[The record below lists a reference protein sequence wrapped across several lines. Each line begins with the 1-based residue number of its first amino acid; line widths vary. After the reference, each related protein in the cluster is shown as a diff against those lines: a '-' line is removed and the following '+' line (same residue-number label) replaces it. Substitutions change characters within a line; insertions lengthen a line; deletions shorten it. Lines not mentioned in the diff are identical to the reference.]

1 MPPPFVLQNTVPLP
15 TSDLLFQPATHCSK
29 IDCEFLPLKIKKLVS
44 RGYGCSVVS
53 EVLVVET
60 QGALFNSQNPR
71 IHSMARETEPGGFL
85 KLTTTKF
92 VPPNQQALSSVKY
105 TVSRDKIES
114 NMGRHPTLTYDL
126 HMHML
131 MCKYPH
137 QHVHITQRQTERHRY
152 QREGREG
159 GMEEQRNK
167 EMKEGRKDLRPK
179 CCSNTCQLCLAGA
192 RSWSPLFAKRLS
204 VTDQRLPPQPGNK
217 HSDEAKQLDAWL
229 SIWTGG
235 IPLKQML
242 FVGCLCMFGLG

>member
-1 MPPPFVLQNTVPLP
+1 
-15 TSDLLFQPATHCSK
+15 
-29 IDCEFLPLKIKKLVS
+29 
-44 RGYGCSVVS
+44 
-53 EVLVVET
+53 
-60 QGALFNSQNPR
+60 
-71 IHSMARETEPGGFL
+71 MARETEPGGFL

-167 EMKEGRKDLRPK
+167 EMKEGRKEGSETKMLLK
-179 CCSNTCQLCLAGA
+179 HLSALLS
-192 RSWSPLFAKRLS
+192 RSQVMVPT
-204 VTDQRLPPQPGNK
+204 V
-217 HSDEAKQLDAWL
+217 
-229 SIWTGG
+229 
-235 IPLKQML
+235 
-242 FVGCLCMFGLG
+242 C